1 VKTVSGLV
9 TAAGGLSMGHGF
21 TVAKLDTGNY
31 LLRFPAG
38 TWSSFPAIVVT
49 PFGGAAFFPVAKV
62 DSLIAPADGSATALV
77 VVSSTFAPFTPADT
91 AFLFTA
97 TAT

>member
-1 VKTVSGLV
+1 LV
-9 TAAGGLSMGHGF
+9 TAAGNLSVGHGF

-38 TWSSFPAIVVT
+38 TWSSFPAIVVST
-49 PFGGAAFFPVAKV
+49 FGGTTFPIAKV
-62 DSLIAPADGSATALV
+62 DSLIAPTDGSATALV
-77 VVSSTFAPFTPADT
+77 VVSGTVGTFTPADS
-91 AFLFTA
+91 AFLFVA